1 MNLTYFNLTLGNVHV
16 ILNLSRICICQCVV
30 LLSLLCF
37 IYFQCIFTMNY
48 AVRLILPLRHGFT
61 SIYPLLWR
69 NGTLPEFCFE
79 ARCSFC
85 LFPASVANNWAS
97 LSVSDLRHTL
107 MKVDVEQV
115 IYWNIDIWNWTIDW
129 IEQLT
134 YWIEQLTY
142 WIEQLLDY
150 NINGKYCFLFVYITC
165 TVIISKLSK
174 AMTCT
179 ANLPCCLILMK

>member
-1 MNLTYFNLTLGNVHV
+1 MNLKYFNLTLGNVHV
-16 ILNLSRICICQCVV
+16 ILNLSCICICQCVV
-30 LLSLLCF
+30 LLSLLFF

-115 IYWNIDIWNWTIDW
+115 SYWNIDILICWTEQLIELNNWHIELNNWHIELNNWHIELNNCWTIKLM
-129 IEQLT
+129 E
-134 YWIEQLTY
+134 
-142 WIEQLLDY
+142 
-150 NINGKYCFLFVYITC
+150 NIVF
-165 TVIISKLSK
+165 
-174 AMTCT
+174 
-179 ANLPCCLILMK
+179 CLCI

>member
-1 MNLTYFNLTLGNVHV
+1 MNLTYFNLTFGNVHV

-61 SIYPLLWR
+61 SIYPQLWR

-115 IYWNIDIWNWTIDW
+115 IYWNIDILIYWTEHLIELNNWHIELNNWHIELNNWHIELNNWHIELNNCWTIKLM
-129 IEQLT
+129 E
-134 YWIEQLTY
+134 
-142 WIEQLLDY
+142 
-150 NINGKYCFLFVYITC
+150 NIVF
-165 TVIISKLSK
+165 
-174 AMTCT
+174 
-179 ANLPCCLILMK
+179 CLCI